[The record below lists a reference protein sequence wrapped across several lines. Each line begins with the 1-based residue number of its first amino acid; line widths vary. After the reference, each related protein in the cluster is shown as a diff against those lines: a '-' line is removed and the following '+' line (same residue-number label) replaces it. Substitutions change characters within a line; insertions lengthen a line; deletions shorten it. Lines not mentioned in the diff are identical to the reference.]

1 MEHLAHHHRPTFKAP
16 TMPLQCLELRFLMCA
31 DLTVPPTRSTQR
43 RSIEM
48 ENLTHHQINIQGTD
62 DAPMMLGIEILNVR
76 RFV

>member
-1 MEHLAHHHRPTFKAP
+1 
-16 TMPLQCLELRFLMCA
+16 
-31 DLTVPPTRSTQR
+31 
-43 RSIEM
+43 M